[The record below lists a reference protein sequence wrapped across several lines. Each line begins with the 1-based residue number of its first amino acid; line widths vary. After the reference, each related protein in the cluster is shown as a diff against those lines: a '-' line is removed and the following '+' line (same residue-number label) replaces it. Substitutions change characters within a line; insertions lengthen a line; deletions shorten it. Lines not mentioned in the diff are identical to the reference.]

1 MGFSPLA
8 RIFRR
13 WWPPTLLSAGLVLA
27 LLILGPAPVAA
38 HTATLPPAAGADGV
52 ALDSLGCT
60 LTVVAPHIDH
70 SGTHTDGM
78 MKAHSAETCD
88 HPVGELIVR
97 TCLSYWN
104 GARWVRVAC
113 HFRDTANTSSVKAD
127 VFHAP
132 GCDLGHHRYRNVG
145 HVGILN
151 PAGSVIMAH
160 QRIAIATRC

>member
-1 MGFSPLA
+1 M
-8 RIFRR
+8 
-13 WWPPTLLSAGLVLA
+13 
-27 LLILGPAPVAA
+27 LILGPAAVAA
-38 HTATLPPAAGADGV
+38 HTAALSPAAGAGGV
-52 ALDSLGCT
+52 ARDSLGCA
-60 LTVVAPHIDH
+60 LIVVAPHIDH
-70 SGTHTDGM
+70 SGTNTSGM
-78 MKAHSAETCD
+78 MKAHSAETCG

-132 GCDLGHHRYRNVG
+132 GCDLGHHRYRNRG
-145 HVGILN
+145 HAAIFNTAETVL
-151 PAGSVIMAH
+151 IMAH